1 MMYGFPSPYGPSMA
15 DSENGNRFGF
25 GLHPFAFRHPMMQ
38 TGGGM
43 PPQQMPMQ
51 TGGGLPAMQQGMAPN
66 ILTGGGLPP
75 QMAMQVGTGGPG
87 QAPQQMPQNRLG
99 GFGGGYNFG
108 LGGLLR

>member
-1 MMYGFPSPYGPSMA
+1 MSYGSPYGPSMA
-15 DSENGNRFGF
+15 DSENGNHYGF
-25 GLHPFAFRHPMMQ
+25 GLQQFAMRHPMLGGQLPPQAMPMR

-43 PPQQMPMQ
+43 QP
-51 TGGGLPAMQQGMAPN
+51 MQQGMPN
-66 ILTGGGLPP
+66 ILAGGGLPP
-75 QMAMQVGTGGPG
+75 QSTLQVGTGGPD